1 MKLRLSPLALLGL
14 LAVGCTDI
22 WLLTVAVGM
31 FARDDEIP
39 SANFEWSP
47 RLSAPGSGMPDAK
60 PITAYHEIAARPVF
74 FKTRAP
80 FVPPP
85 PPPPPAQAAIPRPPP
100 PDPGL
105 VLGGVTIARGIRK
118 AYLMSR
124 AGPGGTWVNEGESFM
139 GWKVESVG
147 STSTKLQQQ
156 DRSIELE
163 LYPQR

>member
-22 WLLTVAVGM
+22 WLLTVAVGT

-39 SANFEWSP
+39 SGTFEWSP
-47 RLSAPGSGMPDAK
+47 RLSMASGGMPNAK
-60 PITAYHEIAARPVF
+60 PIGAYNEILLHPVF
-74 FKTRAP
+74 FRTRAP

-85 PPPPPAQAAIPRPPP
+85 PPAPPPQAAIPRPPP

-156 DRSIELE
+156 DRAIELE